1 MTTTRSDRYIAS
13 STSCVTIT
21 TVLFSRSQIGVF
33 DPLNAARAAA
43 NDRAGSAFITKPI
56 CSWLLSIFAI
66 CFGAFRYS
74 LWLERLLRKT
84 PTLRNGNS
92 RIGYL

>member
-33 DPLNAARAAA
+33 DLLNAARAAA
-43 NDRAGSAFITKPI
+43 NDPG
-56 CSWLLSIFAI
+56 WLGFYNEAYLLVALVYF
-66 CFGAFRYS
+66 CH
-74 LWLERLLRKT
+74 LLRCI
-84 PTLRNGNS
+84 PL
-92 RIGYL
+92 